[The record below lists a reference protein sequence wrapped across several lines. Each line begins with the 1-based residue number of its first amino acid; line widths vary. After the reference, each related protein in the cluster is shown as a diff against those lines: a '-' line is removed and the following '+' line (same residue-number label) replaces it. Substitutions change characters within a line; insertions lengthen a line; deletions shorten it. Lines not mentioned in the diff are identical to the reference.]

1 MLLNTTEQNGR
12 FIAYTHGPQAELDN
26 YLGMALSM
34 DAADHL
40 GHGEL
45 APDAQP
51 VSSTYYVRM
60 PLENGKPVSYNFTAG
75 WAPGHPKLT
84 RYGAALSR
92 RAFATLTSSR

>member
-75 WAPGHPKLT
+75 WAPGHPAFKD
-84 RYGAALSR
+84 RA
-92 RAFATLTSSR
+92 AFAEVIK